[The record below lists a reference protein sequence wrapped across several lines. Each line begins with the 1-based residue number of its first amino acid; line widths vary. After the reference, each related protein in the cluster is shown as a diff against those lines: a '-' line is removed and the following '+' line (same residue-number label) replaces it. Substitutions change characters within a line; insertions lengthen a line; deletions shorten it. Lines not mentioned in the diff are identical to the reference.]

1 MKLIYKIVDWI
12 LLTIILIIL
21 ILMYLRMPPTMG
33 DIISAETPEAKQ
45 RLWHKYP
52 VVRIGGS
59 VDIGSIFGTVDV
71 NVENEPLI
79 VEIW

>member
-21 ILMYLRMPPTMG
+21 ILMYLRLPPTMG
-33 DIISAETPEAKQ
+33 DIVNAETPEAQQ

-52 VVRIGGS
+52 VVRI
-59 VDIGSIFGTVDV
+59 VEPLEIWGTVDV
-71 NVENEPLI
+71 NVENEPLA

>member
-1 MKLIYKIVDWI
+1 MKLIYKIIDWI

-45 RLWHKYP
+45 RLWYKYP
-52 VVRIGGS
+52 VVRIIEPLE
-59 VDIGSIFGTVDV
+59 VWGTVDV

-79 VEIW
+79 VEIWE